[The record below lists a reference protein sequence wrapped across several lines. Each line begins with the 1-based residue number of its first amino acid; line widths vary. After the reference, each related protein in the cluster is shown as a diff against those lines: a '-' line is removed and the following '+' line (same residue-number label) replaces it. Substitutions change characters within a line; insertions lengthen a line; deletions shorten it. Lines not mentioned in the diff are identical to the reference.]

1 MAKHKA
7 NPKHR
12 KSSTSVTYNYAKGDG
27 RMAKLT
33 PKIKAAV
40 KKGDSIAAI
49 AKKHKISYSYAW
61 VMARN
66 YKYSG

>member
-1 MAKHKA
+1 MAKSKRTKKVH
-7 NPKHR
+7 HV
-12 KSSTSVTYNYAKGDG
+12 SHDYSKGKG
-27 RMAKLT
+27 RMGGLT
-33 PKIKAAV
+33 KKIKAAV

-66 YKYSG
+66 YKYTG